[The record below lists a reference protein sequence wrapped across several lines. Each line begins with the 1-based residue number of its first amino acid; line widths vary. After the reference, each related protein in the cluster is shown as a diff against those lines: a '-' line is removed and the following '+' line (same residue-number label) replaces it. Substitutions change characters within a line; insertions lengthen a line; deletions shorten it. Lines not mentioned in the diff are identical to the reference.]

1 MLLKKIKHVLLAITG
16 GLIIFSAGA
25 QAKNDKTA
33 IGAIYLDTQGYYA
46 GSAGAC
52 KTAPPRTKGKLKS

>member
-33 IGAIYLDTQGYYA
+33 IGAIYLDTQGVLRRGPLGRA
-46 GSAGAC
+46 RRRRQGQ
-52 KTAPPRTKGKLKS
+52 REN